1 MSTNGICGFETRAIH
16 YRCHQYRIT
25 MRFQSINVAFRQR
38 QRERVGE
45 RCRKGERD
53 RVSKS
58 TQFRFGIHKVL
69 TFMLF
74 HCNIE
79 SILYIFDSNSLGVK
93 FNQMF
98 NSWNSSK
105 GERECLLNKMEIR
118 VYFLISAK
126 IRSSLLLFAMDS
138 GNKFQIKIEIVQLAK
153 ENTISMI

>member
-1 MSTNGICGFETRAIH
+1 
-16 YRCHQYRIT
+16 
-25 MRFQSINVAFRQR
+25 MRFHSINVAFRQR
-38 QRERVGE
+38 QRERELE
-45 RCRKGERD
+45 RGAERERETEFPRALNFD
-53 RVSKS
+53 LAYTKS
-58 TQFRFGIHKVL
+58 SFSCYFIATL
-69 TFMLF
+69 NPY
-74 HCNIE
+74 C
-79 SILYIFDSNSLGVK
+79 IFDSNSLGVK